1 MIEIEAVYIDEG
13 IKLQVV
19 KGAKGDSIVWKGEW
33 SAEATYDRLHA
44 VSRGGASWISLQNKN
59 IGHDPLTDDGTWWA
73 CMVADSLAEAARD
86 KAEQWAENPIDE
98 QVEPGR
104 YSALH
109 HAAKAAEY
117 STAAFGAAAPAWSA
131 TGIYSYPDVV
141 TFTNGHTYR
150 CIGTNVSGA
159 SSAPSIGGVDNVT
172 YWTRITMD
180 VTGFFELDL
189 YGDLMPMIYPVASL
203 VFELDENGDITY
215 Q

>member
-1 MIEIEAVYIDEG
+1 MKLIKIDNG
-13 IKLQVV
+13 IKLIV
-19 KGAKGDSIVWKGEW
+19 AKGIKGDGLIWRGEW
-33 SAEATYDRLHA
+33 MSGREYFELDV
-44 VSRGGASWISLQNKN
+44 VSRGGASWISLRDHNA
-59 IGHDPLTDDGTWWA
+59 GYDPLTDTGMWWQ